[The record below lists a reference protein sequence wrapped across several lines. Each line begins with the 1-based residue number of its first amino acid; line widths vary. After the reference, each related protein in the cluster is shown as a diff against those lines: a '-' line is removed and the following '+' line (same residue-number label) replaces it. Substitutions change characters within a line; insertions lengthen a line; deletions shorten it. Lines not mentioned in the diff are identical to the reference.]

1 MRFLARSLMGLFL
14 LSVTVGFLAMAGAM
28 FYNAL
33 LISWAEDDFTMP
45 NRERIFAA
53 NVVRYE
59 PGNIAPVLTAFGEVR
74 SRRTLDLRATASG
87 TIVELTENFVE
98 GGRVEK
104 GALLAR
110 IDPSEAQSELQ
121 RAQTDVLEAEA
132 EVRDAARSYDL
143 AVNEQETA
151 EAQLVLRQNA
161 LARQRDLRGRGVGT
175 EASVEAAE
183 LAEAVAQQSL
193 LSRRQAIAQAEA
205 RIDQADTELR
215 RQKINLADAERE
227 LADTEIFA
235 EFSGTLGDVSVV
247 QGGLVANNERIAR
260 LTDPD
265 LLEVSFRVSTTQYTR
280 LLDSLG
286 ALNRAPVEVLLD
298 VYGVDLSTS
307 GVISR
312 ESASVGEGQTGRL
325 LFAHLKDARGFRP
338 GDFVTVKVREPE
350 LIDVALLPSS
360 AVDSAETV
368 LLIGPEDRL
377 EVASVELLR
386 RQGDDVI
393 VRGEMLDGRELVAE
407 RSPLLGAGIKVRP
420 IRSNGSTTAQE
431 QEMLELSEE
440 RRARLVAF
448 VTESDRMPEEAKTRV
463 LGLLAQ
469 ERVPAQVVERIEARI
484 GG

>member
-14 LSVTVGFLAMAGAM
+14 LSVTVGFLAVAGAM
-28 FYNAL
+28 LFSAL
-33 LISWAEDDFTMP
+33 QTLWAEDDFTMP
-45 NRERIFAA
+45 SRERVFAA
-53 NVVRYE
+53 NVLVYE
-59 PGNIAPVLTAFGEVR
+59 SGNIAPELTTFGEIR

-87 TIVELTENFVE
+87 TIVELAENFVE
-98 GGRVEK
+98 GGVVKK

-121 RAQTDVLEAEA
+121 RAQADVLEAEA
-132 EVRDAARSYDL
+132 EVRDAARSYEL

-183 LAEAVAQQSL
+183 LAEAVARQSL
-193 LSRRQAIAQAEA
+193 LSRRQAVAQAEA
-205 RIDQADTELR
+205 RVDQADTELR

-235 EFSGTLGDVSVV
+235 EFSGTLGEVTVV

-265 LLEVSFRVSTTQYTR
+265 MLEVSFRVSTTQYTR

-286 ALNRAPVEVLLD
+286 ALNHAPVEILLD
-298 VYGVDLSTS
+298 VFGVDLSTS

-325 LFAHLKDARGFRP
+325 LFAHLSDARGFRP

-350 LIDVALLPSS
+350 LSGVALLPSS
-360 AVDSAETV
+360 AVDAAETV

-377 EVASVELLR
+377 EKASVELLR

-420 IRSNGSTTAQE
+420 IRSNGSAATQE
-431 QEMLELSEE
+431 QEMLELSDE

-448 VTESDRMPEEAKTRV
+448 VTESDRMPAEAKTRV

-469 ERVPAQVVERIEARI
+469 DRVPARVVERIEARI